1 MDLSDK
7 KEPYVLFMLFLSI
20 LSLVGLAMSTSGYLD
35 GEQAKIL
42 GIADNFIC
50 LIFFVDF
57 LASLYRAPNR
67 LKYFFTWGWLD
78 LLSSMPMIDALR
90 LTRLARVIRILRL
103 IRGIKATKI
112 LAQFI
117 LNRRAESAFLTV
129 SLVSILL
136 IVVSSIAILQ
146 FESQPESNIKGAQ
159 DAIWWSITT
168 ITTVGYGDRFPVT
181 PEGRIIASF
190 LMICGVGL
198 FGTLSGFIA
207 SWFLEP
213 SREKQDAELTELIV
227 EIKQLRAQLGMLPV
241 TNGGG
246 EGTG

>member
-159 DAIWWSITT
+159 DAIWWSIAT

-227 EIKQLRAQLGMLPV
+227 EIKQLRAKLGNLPV
-241 TNGGG
+241 NIGGG
-246 EGTG
+246 EGIG